1 MKLTALPKWLR
12 FKNDFNEVTKLIN
25 NIRADTNNVKPG
37 FSDKK
42 VFNDLK
48 KLISDISQNK
58 VKKEDTV
65 KRWKKV
71 YLT

>member
-12 FKNDFNEVTKLIN
+12 FKNDFNEVIKLIN
-25 NIRADTNNVKPG
+25 NIRVDTNNVKPG
-37 FSDKK
+37 FGDKK

-58 VKKEDTV
+58 VKKEDTI